1 MNGHDVTMET
11 ESRHVSVFVNR
22 PAIEVYRYAADPNN
36 LPDWAAGLASGI
48 SQQDGR
54 WFADSPMG
62 RIEIKFA
69 GENEFGVLD
78 HEVIT
83 PDGTATY
90 NPMRV
95 MPAGEGC
102 EVIFSVRR
110 RGMTDAE
117 LDRDAAAV
125 LADLQSLARILEPG
139 G

>member
-1 MNGHDVTMET
+1 MMDSVET
-11 ESRHVSVFVNR
+11 ESRHLSVFINR
-22 PAIEVYRYAADPNN
+22 PATEVYRYAADPNN

-48 SQQDGR
+48 IDQDGR

-62 RIEIKFA
+62 RIEIRFSPDNA
-69 GENEFGVLD
+69 FGVLD

-110 RGMTDAE
+110 RGMTNAE
-117 LDRDAAAV
+117 FERDAAAV
-125 LADLQSLARILEPG
+125 SADLHTLARILEPG